1 LIISSFEA
9 GNSGTCGACGA
20 RLPLRNQT
28 IHDDIEDPIILASA
42 IQTAQAI
49 VLKLIAT
56 SNKLQEELC
65 RRGYLGLE

>member
-28 IHDDIEDPIILASA
+28 IHDDIEDPIIPTSA
-42 IQTAQAI
+42 IQTAQGFI
-49 VLKLIAT
+49 PKLIAT

-65 RRGYLGLE
+65 RRSYLDLE